1 MSLLGERAIVAGA
14 GIGGLIAAGVLSEFF
29 HEVLLLE
36 KDALPL
42 TPGQRKGVPQDGQ
55 IHVILK
61 GGDNAFAAVFP
72 GFRECL
78 AGAGATP
85 LEFGKDLQTYE
96 GGRRHS
102 PKSTGIV
109 VHSQTRPLL
118 EFTVR
123 TLLAKLPNV
132 RILDQTRLMDI
143 LRAPDGPVT
152 GVAITDKDGQRR
164 DLAADLVVECMGRSG
179 YTGRWLAKNRGRMV
193 AETELGIDLVY
204 TSALLHRT
212 AAWRG
217 RNFGWITRPT
227 APHNTKSGVLV
238 PIEGERWMMTL
249 SGRFGEV
256 PPEDEAGFL
265 AYAKALEDPH
275 VHREAKDARFATP
288 ITSYRIPRMIW
299 RHYDQVADFPDRL
312 IPLGDTIAGF
322 NPLAAQGMSM
332 AALHAITL
340 RDALH
345 GGLGGLGGAQGRY
358 MTQAMKIA
366 ADVWSLGEMLDFAY
380 PQAKGTRPDDLA
392 ERLAARAAVFKLAA
406 HDKEV
411 RGLVFEVQNMLR
423 PPSALQDAALLAR
436 AFAV

>member
-1 MSLLGERAIVAGA
+1 MFDQQVTFLYTADLARSAAFYGQTLG
-14 GIGGLIAAGVLSEFF
+14 
-29 HEVLLLE
+29 
-36 KDALPL
+36 LPL
-42 TPGQRKGVPQDGQ
+42 
-55 IHVILK
+55 
-61 GGDNAFAAVFP
+61 A
-72 GFRECL
+72 
-78 AGAGATP
+78 
-85 LEFGKDLQTYE
+85 
-96 GGRRHS
+96 
-102 PKSTGIV
+102 
-109 VHSQTRPLL
+109 
-118 EFTVR
+118 
-123 TLLAKLPNV
+123 
-132 RILDQTRLMDI
+132 LDQSLDQ
-143 LRAPDGPVT
+143 G
-152 GVAITDKDGQRR
+152 
-164 DLAADLVVECMGRSG
+164 
-179 YTGRWLAKNRGRMV
+179 
-193 AETELGIDLVY
+193 
-204 TSALLHRT
+204 
-212 AAWRG
+212 
-217 RNFGWITRPT
+217 
-227 APHNTKSGVLV
+227 
-238 PIEGERWMMTL
+238 
-249 SGRFGEV
+249 
-256 PPEDEAGFL
+256 GFL